1 MKPLLIK
8 YSRYDYRDNTDFFL
22 TKIKQNSE
30 GLATVPGKG
39 VKLTDVSRLIF
50 LVIQNARRRNPL

>member
-1 MKPLLIK
+1 M
-8 YSRYDYRDNTDFFL
+8 

-39 VKLTDVSRLIF
+39 VKLTGVSRLIF
-50 LVIQNARRRNPL
+50 LVVQNARSHSQFIPTVDMA